1 MNKTLLLVSVAL
13 SATLT
18 ACGNHEPVQIAPD
31 ADVTRVGDFQSP
43 SVSGGTVHFSESNV
57 TGELHKATNKMP
69 KQNAPKIPEKA
80 TAICNDGTFSM
91 ALLNEAC
98 LDNGGVKQAVSRY
111 HSE

>member
-31 ADVTRVGDFQSP
+31 ADVTKVADFQAP
-43 SVSGGTVHFSESNV
+43 SVSGGTVHFSEANT
-57 TGELHKATNKMP
+57 TGQLNKTTTTMS
-69 KQNAPKIPEKA
+69 KQNALKIPEKA

-98 LDNGGVKQAVSRY
+98 LSNGGVKQAISRY